1 MHPIVIIGSGLAGYN
16 TAKELRKLDAAVPL
30 VIIAS
35 DSSPFY
41 SKPMLSNAIASKK
54 TPAAIALNTPE
65 QMAEQ
70 LKGAVRAH
78 TRVDAIDTAA
88 HTLKIGNETLH
99 YSKLVLALGADQ
111 IRLPINGSGASDIQ
125 TVNDLDDYARFRTAI
140 EGKKRV
146 AIIGAG
152 LIGCEFA
159 NDLAAGGYAVDII
172 DIAQQALGR
181 LLPPEGGDMLK
192 DKLSALGV
200 QWHLGTSV
208 QSVDAAN
215 GGYALTLANGA
226 TLQADIVL
234 SAVGLKPRTTLAAA
248 AGIKVNR
255 GIVADRNLATS
266 APDVYTLGDCAEIEG
281 MVMPYV
287 MPIMHASRAL
297 AQTLAGKPT
306 TVSFPAM
313 PVMVKTP
320 ACPTIVAPP
329 AIGAV
334 GAWQVEATADGVK
347 SLFNGAD
354 GKLLGF
360 ALNGAATAERANLH
374 LPFLVAG
381 VLCVA
386 SGLLM
391 IVLRRIWSAALPP
404 VAADAPAQPL

>member
-70 LKGAVRAH
+70 LKGTVRAN
-78 TRVDAIDTAA
+78 TRIDAIDTAA
-88 HTLKIGNETLH
+88 HTLKIGDETLH

-111 IRLPINGSGASDIQ
+111 IRLPITGSGAADIQ
-125 TVNDLDDYARFRTAI
+125 TVNDLDDYARFRAAI

-181 LLPPEGGDMLK
+181 LLPAEGGAMLK

-215 GGYALTLANGA
+215 GAYTLTLANGA
-226 TLQADIVL
+226 SLQADIVL
-234 SAVGLKPRTTLAAA
+234 SAVGLKPRTALAAA

-281 MVMPYV
+281 LVMPYV

-297 AQTLAGKPT
+297 AQTLAGKPAA
-306 TVSFPAM
+306 VSFPAM

-329 AIGAV
+329 AIGAA
-334 GAWQVEATADGVK
+334 GTWQVEATADGVK
-347 SLFNGAD
+347 SLFMDNN

-360 ALNGAATAERANLH
+360 ALNGAATAERAKLA
-374 LPFLVAG
+374 PQ
-381 VLCVA
+381 
-386 SGLLM
+386 
-391 IVLRRIWSAALPP
+391 LPP
-404 VAADAPAQPL
+404 ILA

>member
-1 MHPIVIIGSGLAGYN
+1 MHPIIIIGSGLAGYN
-16 TAKELRKLDAAVPL
+16 TAKELRKLDAATPL
-30 VIIAS
+30 VVIAS
-35 DSSPFY
+35 DSSSFY

-54 TPAAIALNTPE
+54 TPSAIALNTPA

-70 LKGAVRAH
+70 LKGSVRAS

-88 HTLKIGNETLH
+88 HTLKIGDETLH

-111 IRLPINGSGASDIQ
+111 IRLPISGSGAADIQ

-181 LLPPEGGDMLK
+181 LLPPEGGAMLK
-192 DKLSALGV
+192 DKLTALGV

-208 QSVDAAN
+208 QSVDTAA
-215 GGYALTLANGA
+215 GAYTLTLANG
-226 TLQADIVL
+226 TSLEADIVL
-234 SAVGLKPRTTLAAA
+234 SAVGLKPRTALAAA

-255 GIVADRNLATS
+255 GIVADRHLATS

-297 AQTLAGKPT
+297 AQTLAGKST
-306 TVSFPAM
+306 AVSFPAM

-329 AIGAV
+329 AIGAA
-334 GAWQVEATADGVK
+334 GSWQVEATADGVK
-347 SLFNGAD
+347 SLFNSAD

-360 ALNGAATAERANLH
+360 ALNGAATAERAKLA
-374 LPFLVAG
+374 PQ
-381 VLCVA
+381 
-386 SGLLM
+386 
-391 IVLRRIWSAALPP
+391 LPP
-404 VAADAPAQPL
+404 VLA

>member
-16 TAKELRKLDAAVPL
+16 TAKELRKLDTATPL
-30 VIIAS
+30 VVIAS
-35 DSSPFY
+35 DSSSSY

-54 TPAAIALNTPE
+54 TPAAIALSTPE

-70 LKGAVRAH
+70 LKGSVRAN
-78 TRVDAIDTAA
+78 TRIDAIDTAA
-88 HTLKIGNETLH
+88 HTLKIGDETLH

-111 IRLPINGSGASDIQ
+111 IRLPITGSGAADIQ
-125 TVNDLDDYARFRTAI
+125 TVNDLDDYARFRSAI

-172 DIAQQALGR
+172 DIARQALGR
-181 LLPPEGGDMLK
+181 LLPPEGGAMLK

-215 GGYALTLANGA
+215 GGYTLTLANGQS
-226 TLQADIVL
+226 LQTDIVL
-234 SAVGLKPRTTLAAA
+234 SAVGLKPRTALAAA

-281 MVMPYV
+281 LVMPYV

-297 AQTLAGKPT
+297 AQTLAGKT
-306 TVSFPAM
+306 TAVSFPAM

-329 AIGAV
+329 AAGAT
-334 GAWQVEATADGVK
+334 GSWQVEATADGVK
-347 SLFNGAD
+347 SLFNSAD

-360 ALNGAATAERANLH
+360 ALNGAATAERAKLA
-374 LPFLVAG
+374 PQ
-381 VLCVA
+381 
-386 SGLLM
+386 
-391 IVLRRIWSAALPP
+391 LPP
-404 VAADAPAQPL
+404 VLA

>member
-1 MHPIVIIGSGLAGYN
+1 MHPIIIIGSGLAGYN
-16 TAKELRKLDAAVPL
+16 TAKELRKLDAATPL
-30 VIIAS
+30 VVIAS
-35 DSSPFY
+35 DSSSFY

-54 TPAAIALNTPE
+54 TPAAIALNTPA

-70 LKGAVRAH
+70 LKGSVRAN

-88 HTLKIGNETLH
+88 HTLKIGDETLH

-111 IRLPINGSGASDIQ
+111 IRLPISGSAAADIQ

-181 LLPPEGGDMLK
+181 LLPPEGGAMLK
-192 DKLSALGV
+192 DKLTALGV

-234 SAVGLKPRTTLAAA
+234 SAVGIKPRTTLAAA

-297 AQTLAGKPT
+297 AQTLAGKST
-306 TVSFPAM
+306 AVSFPAM

-329 AIGAV
+329 AIGAA
-334 GAWQVEATADGVK
+334 GSWQVEATAVGVK
-347 SLFNGAD
+347 SLFNSAD

-360 ALNGAATAERANLH
+360 ALNGAATAERAKLA
-374 LPFLVAG
+374 PQ
-381 VLCVA
+381 
-386 SGLLM
+386 
-391 IVLRRIWSAALPP
+391 LPP
-404 VAADAPAQPL
+404 VLA

>member
-1 MHPIVIIGSGLAGYN
+1 MHPIIIIGSGLAGYN
-16 TAKELRKLDAAVPL
+16 TAKELRKLDTEVPL
-30 VIIAS
+30 VIIAA

-54 TPAAIALNTPE
+54 TPAAIALNTPA

-70 LKGAVRAH
+70 LKGSVRAN
-78 TRVDAIDTAA
+78 TRIDAIDTAA
-88 HTLKIGNETLH
+88 HTLKIGDETLH

-111 IRLPINGSGASDIQ
+111 IRLPINGSGAADIQ
-125 TVNDLDDYARFRTAI
+125 TVNDLDDYARFRNAL

-181 LLPPEGGDMLK
+181 LLPPEGGAMLK
-192 DKLSALGV
+192 HKLAALGV

-208 QSVDAAN
+208 QSVDSDN
-215 GGYALTLANGA
+215 GAYTLTLANGA
-226 TLQADIVL
+226 TLQADLVL
-234 SAVGLKPRTTLAAA
+234 SAVGLKPRTALAAA

-266 APDVYTLGDCAEIEG
+266 TPDVYTLGDCAEIEG
-281 MVMPYV
+281 LVMPYV

-306 TVSFPAM
+306 AVSFPAM

-329 AIGAV
+329 AV
-334 GAWQVEATADGVK
+334 GATGSWQVEATADGIK
-347 SLFNGAD
+347 SLFNSAE

-360 ALNGAATAERANLH
+360 ALNGTATAERAKLAPQ
-374 LPFLVAG
+374 LPA
-381 VLCVA
+381 VLA
-386 SGLLM
+386 
-391 IVLRRIWSAALPP
+391 
-404 VAADAPAQPL
+404 

>member
-16 TAKELRKLDAAVPL
+16 SAKELRKLDAAAPL
-30 VIIAS
+30 VIIAA

-54 TPAAIALNTPE
+54 TPAAIALSTPA

-70 LKGAVRAH
+70 LKGSVRAN
-78 TRVDAIDTAA
+78 TRIDAIDTAA
-88 HTLKIGNETLH
+88 YTLKIGDETLH

-111 IRLPINGSGASDIQ
+111 IRLPINGSGAADIQ
-125 TVNDLDDYARFRTAI
+125 TVNDLDDYARFRNAL

-159 NDLAAGGYAVDII
+159 NDLAAGGYTVDII

-181 LLPPEGGDMLK
+181 LLPPEGGAMLK
-192 DKLSALGV
+192 DKLAALGV
-200 QWHLGTSV
+200 HWHLGTSV
-208 QSVDAAN
+208 QSVDSDN
-215 GGYALTLANGA
+215 GAYTLTLVGGA
-226 TLQADIVL
+226 TLQADLVL
-234 SAVGLKPRTTLAAA
+234 SAVGLKPRTALAAA
-248 AGIKVNR
+248 AGIKINR
-255 GIVADRNLATS
+255 GIVANRNLATS

-281 MVMPYV
+281 LVMPYV

-306 TVSFPAM
+306 AVSFPAM

-320 ACPTIVAPP
+320 ACPTIIAPP
-329 AIGAV
+329 AV
-334 GAWQVEATADGVK
+334 GATGSWQVEATADGVK

-360 ALNGAATAERANLH
+360 ALNGTATAERAKLAPQ
-374 LPFLVAG
+374 LPA
-381 VLCVA
+381 VLA
-386 SGLLM
+386 
-391 IVLRRIWSAALPP
+391 
-404 VAADAPAQPL
+404 

>member
-1 MHPIVIIGSGLAGYN
+1 MHPIIIIGSGLAGYN
-16 TAKELRKLDAAVPL
+16 TAKELRKLDTATPL
-30 VIIAS
+30 VVIAS
-35 DSSPFY
+35 DSSAFY

-54 TPAAIALNTPE
+54 TPAALALNTPE
-65 QMAEQ
+65 QMSEQ
-70 LKGAVRAH
+70 LKGTVRAGKH
-78 TRVDAIDTAA
+78 VDAIDTAA
-88 HTLKIGNETLH
+88 HTLKIGDETLH

-111 IRLPINGSGASDIQ
+111 IRLPINGSGAADIQ

-181 LLPPEGGDMLK
+181 LLPAEGGAMLK
-192 DKLSALGV
+192 DRLSALGV

-208 QSVDAAN
+208 QSVDSA
-215 GGYALTLANGA
+215 GDGYKLTLANGA
-226 TLQADIVL
+226 SLQADIVL
-234 SAVGLKPRTTLAAA
+234 SAVGLKPRTALAAA

-306 TVSFPAM
+306 AVSFPAM

-329 AIGAV
+329 AIGAI
-334 GAWQVEATADGVK
+334 GTWQVEATADGVK
-347 SLFNGAD
+347 SLFTAAD

-360 ALNGAATAERANLH
+360 ALNGAATAERAKLAPQ
-374 LPFLVAG
+374 LPA
-381 VLCVA
+381 VLA
-386 SGLLM
+386 
-391 IVLRRIWSAALPP
+391 
-404 VAADAPAQPL
+404 

>member
-1 MHPIVIIGSGLAGYN
+1 MHPIIIIGSGLAGYN
-16 TAKELRKLDAAVPL
+16 TAKELRKLDTATPL
-30 VIIAS
+30 VVIAS
-35 DSSPFY
+35 DSSAFY

-54 TPAAIALNTPE
+54 TPAALALNTPD
-65 QMAEQ
+65 QMSEQ
-70 LKGAVRAH
+70 LKGTVRAGL
-78 TRVDAIDTAA
+78 RVDAIDTAA
-88 HTLKIGNETLH
+88 HTLKIGDETLH

-111 IRLPINGSGASDIQ
+111 IRLPITGSGAADIQ

-181 LLPPEGGDMLK
+181 LLPPEGGAMLK

-208 QSVDAAN
+208 QSVDSA
-215 GGYALTLANGA
+215 GDGYTLTLANGA
-226 TLQADIVL
+226 SLQADIVL
-234 SAVGLKPRTTLAAA
+234 SAVGLKPRTALAAA

-266 APDVYTLGDCAEIEG
+266 ALDVYTLGDCAEIEG

-306 TVSFPAM
+306 AVSFPAM

-329 AIGAV
+329 AIGAA

-347 SLFNGAD
+347 SLFTATD

-360 ALNGAATAERANLH
+360 ALNGAATAERAKLAPQ
-374 LPFLVAG
+374 LPA
-381 VLCVA
+381 VLA
-386 SGLLM
+386 
-391 IVLRRIWSAALPP
+391 
-404 VAADAPAQPL
+404 

>member
-1 MHPIVIIGSGLAGYN
+1 MHPIIIIGSGLAGYN
-16 TAKELRKLDAAVPL
+16 TAKELRKLDTATPL
-30 VIIAS
+30 VVIAS
-35 DSSPFY
+35 DSSAFY

-54 TPAAIALNTPE
+54 TPAALALNTPE
-65 QMAEQ
+65 QMSEQ
-70 LKGAVRAH
+70 LKGRVRAGL
-78 TRVDAIDTAA
+78 RVDAIDTAA
-88 HTLKIGNETLH
+88 HTLKIGDETLP

-111 IRLPINGSGASDIQ
+111 IRLPITGSGAADIQ

-181 LLPPEGGDMLK
+181 LLPPEGGAMLK
-192 DKLSALGV
+192 GKLSALGV

-208 QSVDAAN
+208 QSVDAA
-215 GGYALTLANGA
+215 GDGYTLTLANGA
-226 TLQADIVL
+226 SLQADIVL
-234 SAVGLKPRTTLAAA
+234 SAVGLKPRTALAAS

-306 TVSFPAM
+306 AVSFPAM

-329 AIGAV
+329 AIGAA

-347 SLFNGAD
+347 SLFTAAD

-360 ALNGAATAERANLH
+360 ALNGAATAERAKLAPQ
-374 LPFLVAG
+374 LPA
-381 VLCVA
+381 VLA
-386 SGLLM
+386 
-391 IVLRRIWSAALPP
+391 
-404 VAADAPAQPL
+404 

>member
-1 MHPIVIIGSGLAGYN
+1 MHPIIIIGSGLAGYN
-16 TAKELRKLDAAVPL
+16 TAKELRKLDTATPL
-30 VIIAS
+30 VVIAS
-35 DSSPFY
+35 DSSSFY

-54 TPAAIALNTPE
+54 TPAALALNTPE
-65 QMAEQ
+65 QMSEQ
-70 LKGAVRAH
+70 LKGTVRAGL
-78 TRVDAIDTAA
+78 RVDAIDTAA
-88 HTLKIGNETLH
+88 HTLKIGDETLH

-111 IRLPINGSGASDIQ
+111 IRLPITGSGAADIQ

-181 LLPPEGGDMLK
+181 LLPPEGGAMLK

-200 QWHLGTSV
+200 QWHLGTSA
-208 QSVDAAN
+208 QSVDSA
-215 GGYALTLANGA
+215 GDGYTLTLANGA
-226 TLQADIVL
+226 SLQADIVL
-234 SAVGLKPRTTLAAA
+234 SAVGLKPRTALAAA

-306 TVSFPAM
+306 AVSFPAM

-329 AIGAV
+329 AIGAA

-347 SLFNGAD
+347 SLFTAAD

-360 ALNGAATAERANLH
+360 ALNGAATAERAKLAPQ
-374 LPFLVAG
+374 LPA
-381 VLCVA
+381 VLA
-386 SGLLM
+386 
-391 IVLRRIWSAALPP
+391 
-404 VAADAPAQPL
+404 

>member
-1 MHPIVIIGSGLAGYN
+1 MHPIIIIGSGLAGYN
-16 TAKELRKLDAAVPL
+16 TAKELRKLDTATPL
-30 VIIAS
+30 VVIAS
-35 DSSPFY
+35 DSSSFY

-54 TPAAIALNTPE
+54 TPAAIALNTPT

-70 LKGAVRAH
+70 LKGSVRAN

-88 HTLKIGNETLH
+88 HTLKIGDETLH

-111 IRLPINGSGASDIQ
+111 IRLPISGSGAADIQ
-125 TVNDLDDYARFRTAI
+125 TVNDLDDYAHFRTAI

-181 LLPPEGGDMLK
+181 LLPPEGGAMLK
-192 DKLSALGV
+192 DKLTALGV

-208 QSVDAAN
+208 QSVDAAA
-215 GGYALTLANGA
+215 GAYTLTLANGA
-226 TLQADIVL
+226 SLQADIVL
-234 SAVGLKPRTTLAAA
+234 SAVGLKPRTALAAA

-255 GIVADRNLATS
+255 GIVADRHLATS

-297 AQTLAGKPT
+297 AQTLAGKST
-306 TVSFPAM
+306 AVSFPAM

-329 AIGAV
+329 AIGAAGV
-334 GAWQVEATADGVK
+334 WQVEATADGVK
-347 SLFNGAD
+347 SLFNSAD

-360 ALNGAATAERANLH
+360 ALNGAATAERAKLA
-374 LPFLVAG
+374 PQ
-381 VLCVA
+381 
-386 SGLLM
+386 
-391 IVLRRIWSAALPP
+391 LPP
-404 VAADAPAQPL
+404 VLA